1 MLNPE
6 EIIADLQKY
15 LKKLNTIINEE
26 SSCGLLGGRSASK
39 ARIDDILCCI
49 EGSFPEEYKRYIE
62 RHGSK
67 GRLKSY
73 AYFQQLQ
80 NAIKK
85 KNFWNKN
92 LYSIEI
98 NEANQ
103 FIKAIQSTL
112 PSDIRF
118 IYSSESD
125 MV

>member
-26 SSCGLLGGRSASK
+26 SSCGILGGRSASK

-62 RHGSK
+62 RYGAASK
-67 GRLKSY
+67 LKSY
-73 AYFQQLQ
+73 KYFQQLQ
-80 NAIKK
+80 DAIKK
-85 KNFWNKN
+85 KNVWNKN
-92 LYSIEI
+92 SYSIEI
-98 NEANQ
+98 NEANK
-103 FIKAIQSTL
+103 FIKAMQSTL

-118 IYSSESD
+118 IYSNESGII
-125 MV
+125 